1 MDTDRLIEIDDTID
15 RFLRGQMSPEEEA
28 SFKSDL
34 ENDAN
39 LKARAISQAM
49 MVRSMQNLKATTSA
63 TRNPTAATTVTPK
76 WRIGIWSAAAIIVLI
91 ICSVPCIKLYQ
102 STQLADNYLAMH
114 EVPYT
119 PSRGGDSL
127 TQVELNTVFESVKS
141 HKDLNR
147 SIEKLENIRK
157 QINEDKIC
165 NYGYY
170 EYEVTWYLSLAYLEK
185 GKRRKAAQLL
195 QDFIE
200 SHPNEPRLGD
210 MKELLNRVKDI

>member
-1 MDTDRLIEIDDTID
+1 MIDIDDKID

-34 ENDAN
+34 EKDAN

-49 MVRSMQNLKATTSA
+49 MIKSMQNLKATA
-63 TRNPTAATTVTPK
+63 TNTPAAAAASSSNK
-76 WRIGIWSAAAIIVLI
+76 WIIGIWTAAAIIVLV
-91 ICSVPCIKLYQ
+91 ICSVPCVKFYQ